1 MIKQNGKSDY
11 RRIISQNSDDRGW
24 KRNTYTCT
32 YVFDLAAKLP
42 RSGLNGKGIRTAR
55 RAG

>member
-11 RRIISQNSDDRGW
+11 IGGLYLRIRMIADDKETRRI
-24 KRNTYTCT
+24 

>member
-24 KRNTYTCT
+24 KRNTYTCI

>member
-1 MIKQNGKSDY
+1 MVKAIIGGLYLRIRMIADGKE
-11 RRIISQNSDDRGW
+11 
-24 KRNTYTCT
+24 THTCI